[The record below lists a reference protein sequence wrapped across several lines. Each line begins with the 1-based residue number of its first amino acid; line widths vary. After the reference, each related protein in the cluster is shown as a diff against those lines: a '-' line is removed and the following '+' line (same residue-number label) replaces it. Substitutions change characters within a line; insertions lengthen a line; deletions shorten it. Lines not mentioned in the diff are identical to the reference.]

1 MRRSLTILLFVA
13 ALSSIATPAA
23 AQQPAPARI
32 PSYKELKYPPL
43 GQVKIPQPVEAT
55 LSNGMRVFLL
65 EDHELPLVS
74 GAALIRTG
82 NLFDP
87 PDKKGLS
94 DVMAEVLRSGG
105 TKSKTGD
112 QLDEQLENVAGA
124 VESGMDETSAT
135 VSFRALKESAGVVL
149 AAFKDVLAN
158 PEFRQDKIDLS
169 LEQFRSAIARRN
181 DEAAAIPDRELM
193 RILYG
198 RDTPYGWQT
207 EYEDL
212 ARIHRDDLVAFYR
225 RYYFPKNV
233 MLEVYGDFNAAEM
246 KDQLEKL
253 FADWKV
259 EQPPV
264 PPFPKVTAKPAPGV
278 YFASKEEVTQAFFS
292 IGELGGTLRD
302 PDYAALEVAADI
314 LGHGFSSR
322 LMTQI
327 RTRLGY
333 AYNIGAVW
341 AADYDHPGTFRIVG
355 STKSATTVETIQ
367 AAQAELEKLRSAE
380 VTEQELKEAKDGVL
394 NAFVFNFDSPAKTL
408 VRIVRYEYFG
418 YPRDFLLQYQKA
430 VAAVTRE
437 DVLRVVKE
445 HFRPEDLA
453 IVAVGNA
460 KDFGKPL
467 TTLNAKVTPI
477 DLTIPSLKPAAGA
490 GDAAS
495 QSRGRALLD
504 RAAGAMGGAD
514 KLAAVRDSTE
524 TLDRAQD
531 PSVGGMRMKL
541 TNRFI
546 APATL
551 RQEQEIPALGKVV
564 AYTDGKSGWL
574 ATPQGVQNM
583 SADILKQAQGELFRQ
598 VGGLVLSSRDSSRT
612 VNALNDHTVQISSAD
627 GQVVTL
633 EFEPSTGLPSKET
646 YRQPGFGGNA
656 EVVESLSDWRET
668 GGLKMPF
675 KISVQQ
681 NGRKLGEETVSEYR
695 FNTGLK
701 TEDLSKKP

>member
-1 MRRSLTILLFVA
+1 MQSLTILGFVA
-13 ALSSIATPAA
+13 ALFSVMMPVA

-74 GAALIRTG
+74 GTALIRTG
-82 NLFDP
+82 NLFDT

-124 VESGMDETSAT
+124 VESNMGETSAT
-135 VSFRALKESAGVVL
+135 VSFRALKESAGAVL

-169 LEQFRSAIARRN
+169 LDQFRSAIARRN

-212 ARIHRDDLVAFYR
+212 AHIHRVDLIDFYR

-278 YFASKEEVTQAFFS
+278 YFASKEDVTQTFFS
-292 IGELGGTLRD
+292 IGELGGTFRD

-314 LGHGFSSR
+314 LGQGFSSR
-322 LMTQI
+322 LMTEI
-327 RTRLGY
+327 RTKLGY
-333 AYNIGAVW
+333 AYSIAAVW
-341 AADYDHPGTFRIVG
+341 SADYDHPGTFRIVG
-355 STKSATTVETIQ
+355 STKSATTTETIQ

-408 VRIVRYEYFG
+408 ARLVRYEYFG

-430 VAAVTRE
+430 IAAVTRA

-467 TTLNAKVTPI
+467 TALNAKVTPI
-477 DLTIPSLKPAAGA
+477 DLTIPSLKPAVAA

-495 QSRGRALLD
+495 QNRGKALLD
-504 RAAGAMGGAD
+504 RAAQAMGGAD
-514 KLAAVRDSTE
+514 KLTAVRDSTQV
-524 TLDRAQD
+524 LDLALD
-531 PSVGGMRMKL
+531 PAAGGMRMKQ
-541 TNRFI
+541 TNLFI
-546 APATL
+546 APATF
-551 RQEQEIPALGKVV
+551 RQEQEIQPIGKMV

-574 ATPQGVQNM
+574 STPQGVQNM
-583 SADILKQAQGELFRQ
+583 NADILRQAQGELFRQ
-598 VGGLVLSSRDSSRT
+598 MNALVLSSRDLSRT

-633 EFEPSTGLPSKET
+633 EFDPSTGLPSKQT
-646 YRQPGFGGNA
+646 YRQPGLGGGA

-675 KISVQQ
+675 KISMQQ
-681 NGRKLGEETVSEYR
+681 SGRKLGEATVSEYR